1 MTKSD
6 ISQESD
12 DEDQSRQIG
21 VYLLAAKIIPP
32 LQTLKGINSHNRI

>member
-12 DEDQSRQIG
+12 DDQSRQIG

-32 LQTLKGINSHNRI
+32 LQTLKSINSHNRI